1 MTLFHRPG
9 YGRFMPS
16 REPRWRLLVPG
27 CAAVGIA
34 VTGCAASAAPHAP
47 GMARPDPGTWSAGAS
62 VPAAP
67 GPVTTASG
75 PPRYYADIEDY
86 GRAVVRSTATG
97 AVTADVPSPGRAY
110 AAAAV
115 AAAADDRTFFVD
127 YDYASARTR
136 LQTRVYRFQVTASG
150 QVSGFALVNGGVVNG
165 ESGRTELAAAP
176 DGSLIAFDST
186 PAGVPVIRF
195 DGVVRSDVVVI
206 DTRTGKHSVWQGSE
220 RPGWTMF
227 LSSLSFTRGGRSLV
241 VLEEWCKPGSA
252 GNDSCLGSGNP
263 ATEGRIA
270 EVWAIDPAR
279 GGGRVDGG
287 SLLLRQSAR
296 YPYVALAV
304 ITQDGRALIALL
316 LSGGTYL
323 YPKELTVAR
332 ISVATGLELGVL
344 FHSPAGGVVDSSLS
358 LDGSGQ
364 YVLLGVDY
372 GHHGWIYR
380 GHFHV
385 LPPTNGDGV
394 PAAW

>member
-1 MTLFHRPG
+1 MPG
-9 YGRFMPS
+9 RG
-16 REPRWRLLVPG
+16 PRWRRLLVPS
-27 CAAVGIA
+27 CAAFGVA
-34 VTGCAASAAPHAP
+34 VTGCAATAAPRAP
-47 GMARPDPGTWSAGAS
+47 GSAPPDSSTDPAAAS

-67 GPVTTASG
+67 GQVTTASG
-75 PPRYYADIEDY
+75 PPRYYADIEY
-86 GRAVVRSTATG
+86 IGRAVVRSTSTG

-110 AAAAV
+110 MAASV
-115 AAAADDRTFFVD
+115 AAAADDKTFFVD
-127 YDYASARTR
+127 YDYASAGTG
-136 LQTRVYRFQVTASG
+136 LQTRVYRFQVTTSG

-165 ESGRTELAAAP
+165 ESGRTELAAAS
-176 DGSLIAFDST
+176 DGSLVAFDST

-252 GNDSCLGSGNP
+252 GNDSCLGSGNR
-263 ATEGRIA
+263 ATEGRDA

-279 GGGRVDGG
+279 GGGRVAGG

-296 YPYVALAV
+296 YPYIALAMV
-304 ITQDGRALIALL
+304 TQDGNGLIAPL
-316 LSGGTYL
+316 LSGGSYL
-323 YPKELTVAR
+323 SPTKLTVAR
-332 ISVATGLELGVL
+332 ISVATDRELGVL
-344 FHSPAGGVVDSSLS
+344 YQSRAGLPLDSSLS
-358 LDGSGQ
+358 LDGSEQ

-372 GHHGWIYR
+372 GHHGWVYR

>member
-1 MTLFHRPG
+1 M
-9 YGRFMPS
+9 
-16 REPRWRLLVPG
+16 
-27 CAAVGIA
+27 
-34 VTGCAASAAPHAP
+34 
-47 GMARPDPGTWSAGAS
+47 
-62 VPAAP
+62 PAAP

-75 PPRYYADIEDY
+75 PPRYYADIEY

-97 AVTADVPSPGRAY
+97 AVTADVPSLGRAY
-110 AAAAV
+110 TPAAV

-127 YDYASARTR
+127 YDYASEISG

-150 QVSGFALVNGGVVNG
+150 RVSGFALVNGGVVNG

-176 DGSLIAFDST
+176 DGSLIAFDT
-186 PAGVPVIRF
+186 IPAGVALIRLE
-195 DGVVRSDVVVI
+195 GVVRSDVVVI
-206 DTRTGKHSVWQGSE
+206 DTRTGKHTVWQGSE

-252 GNDSCLGSGNP
+252 GNDSCLGSGNR
-263 ATEGRIA
+263 ATEGRDA
-270 EVWAIDPAR
+270 EVWAIDPASS
-279 GGGRVDGG
+279 GGRVDGG

-296 YPYVALAV
+296 YPYIALAV
-304 ITQDGRALIALL
+304 ITQDGRALITLL
-316 LSGGTYL
+316 LSGGSYL
-323 YPKELTVAR
+323 RPAELTVAR

-364 YVLLGVDY
+364 YLLLGVDY

-380 GHFHV
+380 GQFHV

-394 PAAW
+394 PAAWLLRLRAPGASFTANCLSRSLHRSLASWA